1 MQPQKENTNLT
12 ILLTGATG
20 YIGRR
25 LLDLLL
31 REGYR
36 VICLV
41 RDASRLSVTPQQSRQ
56 ITVVEGDLTDK
67 NSLHPYQD
75 KIDAA
80 YYLVHSMRD
89 TRDGL
94 LEMEQQSALN
104 FLYFLK
110 KSQCRQIIYL
120 GGMTGDA
127 EKSQHLKSRQMVEE
141 TLRSGN
147 IPVTALHAGVIIG
160 SGSAS
165 FEIIRDLVEKLPFMV
180 APKWLNVRHQPISIR
195 DVLFYLTAVLNK
207 PSAFNKQFEI
217 GGPDILTYREMLQI
231 YARIRGLRRYIITVP
246 VLTPRLSSYWLYF
259 ITSTSFPL
267 AQSLV
272 DSMKHEVIVKKKE
285 IQKLFPHQ
293 CLSYQEALER
303 ALMRITEG
311 EIVSSWKDSAG
322 RYFTKRF
329 DLAAAI
335 NTDHGVYIDHQTVRF
350 TGNVDIIKERVWRI
364 GGTNGWYYADFLWNI
379 RGILDKLSGGVG
391 LRRGRRHP
399 TDLRV
404 GDALDFWRVVYADRE
419 SGHLTLFAEMKLP
432 GEAWLEFNIEPL
444 PDGGIFH
451 QKAIFQPK
459 GLWGRLYWY
468 MMLPFHYFIFKEMSE
483 NICRTE

>member
-1 MQPQKENTNLT
+1 MEQQTENTNLT

-25 LLDLLL
+25 LLDVLL
-31 REGYR
+31 REGHR

-41 RDASRLSVTPQQSRQ
+41 RDASRISVTKQQSGQ
-56 ITVVEGDLTDK
+56 ITALEGDLTDK
-67 NSLHPYQD
+67 NSLHPYQG

-104 FLYFLK
+104 FLYFLE

-127 EKSQHLKSRQMVEE
+127 KKSPHLKSRQMVEE

-165 FEIIRDLVEKLPFMV
+165 FEIIRDLVEKLPVMI
-180 APKWLNVRHQPISIR
+180 APKWLNVRHQPIAIR
-195 DVLFYLTAVLNK
+195 DVLFYLTVVLNK
-207 PSAFNKQFEI
+207 PSAFHKQFEI
-217 GGPDILTYREMLQI
+217 GGSDILTYREMLQI
-231 YARIRGLRRYIITVP
+231 YARVRGLRRYIITVP

-272 DSMKHEVIVKKKE
+272 DSMKHEVIVKNDE
-285 IQKLFPHQ
+285 IQELFPHQ
-293 CLSYQEALER
+293 FLSYREALER
-303 ALMRITEG
+303 ALMRIAEG

-322 RYFTKRF
+322 RHIANRF
-329 DLAAAI
+329 ELASALNA
-335 NTDHGVYIDHQTVRF
+335 DHGVYIDHQTVSF
-350 TGNVDIIKERVWRI
+350 TGDADRIKERVWRI
-364 GGTNGWYYADFLWNI
+364 GGTNGWYYADFLWKI
-379 RGILDKLSGGVG
+379 RGFLDKLSGGVG

-404 GDALDFWRVVYADRE
+404 GDALDFWRVVYVDRE

-432 GEAWLEFNIEPL
+432 GEAWLEFYIEPL
-444 PDGGIFH
+444 SDRGIFH

-459 GLWGRLYWY
+459 GLWGRMYWY
-468 MMLPFHYFIFKEMSE
+468 MMLPFHYFIFKRMAK
-483 NICRTE
+483 NICSTE